1 MSKKIIQRTTTGV
14 LALAVTVGASVAPAH
29 AATNN
34 SDAPENVIVM
44 IGDGMGYN
52 HVVNTNL
59 YETGQSRFIT
69 SGEPGAVPEHDG
81 ESVQAYEDSNHV
93 AMATDSQSTIHAG
106 YQYDPAGAWND
117 SSWVKNGA
125 TDSAAAGSAM
135 ATGTKIYNG
144 ALNID
149 VDGNELQTISE
160 VAHETGRSAGV
171 VSSVQYS
178 HATPASY
185 AVSNESRNNYV
196 VFSDDMVNAEYLD
209 VIMGAG
215 PPNV

>member
-1 MSKKIIQRTTTGV
+1 MSKKIIRRTTTGV
-14 LALAVTVGASVAPAH
+14 LSLAGLAGATITPAF
-29 AATNN
+29 ADTD
-34 SDAPENVIVM
+34 SESPKNVIVM

-59 YETGQSRFIT
+59 YETGQSQFIT
-69 SGEPGAVPEHDG
+69 SGEPGDVTEHDG
-81 ESVQAYEDSNHV
+81 EPVQVYEDFNHV
-93 AMATDSQSTIHAG
+93 AMTTTSLNSLEAG
-106 YQYDPAGAWND
+106 YEYDAEGAWGDFN
-117 SSWVKNGA
+117 WAKNAA

-149 VDGNELQTISE
+149 AEGNELQTISE
-160 VAHETGRSAGV
+160 LAHETGRAAGV

-185 AVSNESRNNYV
+185 AVANESRNNY
-196 VFSDDMVNAEYLD
+196 
-209 VIMGAG
+209 
-215 PPNV
+215 